1 MSTYY
6 ERKNNTEY
14 QIGDVAYTDLYDLVI
29 LMDKIVGE
37 SNTIYW
43 IVKSDLTSE
52 LHLIEETNL
61 LEVGY
66 YGD

>member
-6 ERKNNTEY
+6 ERKNNTDY
-14 QIGDVAYTDLYDLVI
+14 QIGDVAYTDLYDLI
-29 LMDKIVGE
+29 TLMDKVIGE
-37 SNTIYW
+37 SGTIYW
-43 IVKSDLTSE
+43 IVKSNHTSE

-61 LEVGY
+61 LKVGY

>member
-6 ERKNNTEY
+6 ERKTTTEY
-14 QIGDVAYTDLYDLVI
+14 QVGDNAYTDLYDLVI

-37 SNTIYW
+37 TGTIYW
-43 IVKSDLTSE
+43 IIKSDLTSE

>member
-1 MSTYY
+1 
-6 ERKNNTEY
+6 
-14 QIGDVAYTDLYDLVI
+14 
-29 LMDKIVGE
+29 MDKIVGE
-37 SNTIYW
+37 SGTIYW

-52 LHLIEETNL
+52 LNLIEETNL